1 MTDVATLAD
10 NAVREAAQSP
20 QPTEQTSTVIRK
32 LFILMHGAYGN
43 LFLSKFSTGEK
54 DAQGKDKGVRA
65 AMKIWDAALRKF
77 PDDVLETAAGRL
89 SQAHPQFPPN
99 LPEFERLCDAAAPRK
114 TYAQENNLPRLEAP
128 AVEPVKVSF
137 VAQNDGKDWARRI
150 LARAEAGDSIRTYTM
165 ESAQMALG
173 MKGKQSWQ

>member
-1 MTDVATLAD
+1 MNNIATLAD
-10 NAVREAAQSP
+10 NAVREAAQLP
-20 QPTEQTSTVIRK
+20 QPTEQTSIVVRK

-65 AMKIWDAALRKF
+65 AMKIWDASLRKF
-77 PDDVLETAAGRL
+77 AGDVIETAAGRL
-89 SQAHPQFPPN
+89 SQAHPEFPPN
-99 LPEFERLCDAAAPRK
+99 LPQFERLCDAAAPRQ
-114 TYAQENNLPRLEAP
+114 TYAEEHNIPRLEAP
-128 AVEPVKVSF
+128 VVAPVAVSF
-137 VAQNDGKDWARRI
+137 AMQNDGKDWARRI

-165 ESAQMALG
+165 ESAQLALG

>member
-1 MTDVATLAD
+1 
-10 NAVREAAQSP
+10 
-20 QPTEQTSTVIRK
+20 
-32 LFILMHGAYGN
+32 MHGAYGN
-43 LFLSKFSTGEK
+43 LVASKFSTGEK
-54 DAQGKDKGVRA
+54 DSSGKDKGIRV
-65 AMKIWDAALRKF
+65 AMKVWESKLRRY
-77 PDDVLETAAGRL
+77 PDDVIETAAGRL
-89 SQAHPQFPPN
+89 SSAHPEYPPSLPQFE
-99 LPEFERLCDAAAPRK
+99 LLCDAAKPRQ

-165 ESAQMALG
+165 ESAQLALG